1 MTQTDVQKQ
10 PTPLTIADLENMLLY
25 GQNSDDPKGEGD
37 FGVNAS
43 KNARHGVNAT
53 PKPIGVK
60 KDKRTRK
67 EFRFWLDLESAFEAG
82 IANVLTNWRM
92 MRLMETSIVQ
102 ALRLYIACENGQYET
117 LFDMYP
123 DLREM
128 CGKKRRR

>member
-1 MTQTDVQKQ
+1 MVQTDVQNR
-10 PTPLTIADLENMLLY
+10 PALPSLADLESLLSH
-25 GQNSDDPKGEGD
+25 GEKVADPKREGA

-43 KNARHGVNAT
+43 EKARRGVNASVN
-53 PKPIGVK
+53 PSGVK

-67 EFRFWLDLESAFEAG
+67 EFRFWLDLESNFEAG

-102 ALRLYIACENGQYET
+102 ALRLYIACENGQYEV

-128 CGKKRRR
+128 CGKKRRK